1 MHIILLLSFL
11 IVYFISG
18 NVMRNDS
25 KSRKLCCWGMGT
37 CLFLFAALRS
47 WTVGSD
53 TWNYYADFC
62 VDSGLSYAEI
72 LIRYEGRDPLFH
84 LFSHAVSLI
93 SNNPQFFMAVVSAI
107 VAIGFSV
114 FAYKQKGNLLLIYGL
129 FVTFRIFSF
138 TCTGLRQAI
147 AMGIIFFAYTLL
159 DRKNLKYGIPLIVLA
174 SLFHTSAILALLM
187 IPLKMINKNGLVI
200 TSCILIG
207 VLNIASGGAIASFVS
222 EFLFVDRFSGYLEK
236 DFAFTASSTFILY
249 VLMFVLVLNA
259 HKTIARVDNNYW
271 PTMRILSAAIMF
283 SLLGQALPNLFRLT
297 YYFIFP
303 LFALLGLWVDLG
315 SKTSKIFPV
324 TIFLI
329 LALQYI
335 ILGTGG
341 GIDNYEFFWD
351 NPYRF

>member
-1 MHIILLLSFL
+1 MHIALLIYFL
-11 IVYFISG
+11 MVYFVTKNAIID
-18 NVMRNDS
+18 NDRT
-25 KSRKLCCWGMGT
+25 RKRCCVGMGIG
-37 CLFLFAALRS
+37 LFLFAALRS

-53 TWNYYADFC
+53 TWNYFADFC
-62 VDSGLSYAEI
+62 VDSDLSYAEI
-72 LIRYEGRDPLFH
+72 LIRYEGRDPFFH

-222 EFLFVDRFSGYLEK
+222 EYLFVDRFSGYLEK

-249 VLMFVLVLNA
+249 VLMFIVVLFS
-259 HKTIARVDNNYW
+259 HKTIARIDNNYW
-271 PTMRILSAAIMF
+271 PTMRILGAAIMF
-283 SLLGQALPNLFRLT
+283 SLLGQALPNLFRLS

-303 LFALLGLWVDLG
+303 LFALFGLWVDMISRKSRVLPI
-315 SKTSKIFPV
+315 TFFV
-324 TIFLI
+324 I
-329 LALQYI
+329 LSLQYI

-341 GIDNYEFFWD
+341 GVDNYEYFWD